1 MLAGAIPQV
10 MVLGWGL
17 VPRMTAAFF
26 KMSFSNLR

>member
-17 VPRMTAAFF
+17 VPRINAACF
-26 KMSFSNLR
+26 KLSFYNLN